1 MHTPITY
8 EKEKLNLERIS
19 NLKKIYGIKTGY
31 SHHFNNKLA
40 IYLSSSYKPD
50 SLFFYCK
57 QFFKEK
63 RVYPDDQHALFI
75 DEVDKVKKNF
85 ETCLF
90 MLKMKKSNKN
100 LKNEKTIFK
109 EIKK

>member
-1 MHTPITY
+1 M
-8 EKEKLNLERIS
+8 
-19 NLKKIYGIKTGY
+19 
-31 SHHFNNKLA
+31 
-40 IYLSSSYKPD
+40 
-50 SLFFYCK
+50 
-57 QFFKEK
+57 
-63 RVYPDDQHALFI
+63 YPDDQHALFI